1 MRFNSSSS
9 YTVAQGAALCVVALL
24 LAPLP
29 SRAQQTP
36 FAGLS
41 GGWSGGGFLRLDN
54 GQRERLRCRA
64 NYHVEE
70 NGTRLQ
76 QNLRCASDSYRFDIN
91 SDLAA
96 ENGALTGSWSEANRN
111 VSGSVSGRVNGGQIQ
126 ARIDGAGFSAN
137 SVVTTRGN
145 RQSVI
150 IQSPGHEV
158 SEVSVSLTKTG

>member
-1 MRFNSSSS
+1 MRFISSGSS
-9 YTVAQGAALCVVALL
+9 AAARTAAICMVALL
-24 LAPLP
+24 TASAPGH
-29 SRAQQTP
+29 AQQAP

-41 GGWSGGGFLRLDN
+41 GGWSGGGFLTLDN

-64 NYHVEE
+64 NYHVDD
-70 NGTRLQ
+70 NGRRLQ

-91 SDLAA
+91 SNIAA
-96 ENGALTGSWSEANRN
+96 ENGAITGTWSEGNRN
-111 VSGSVSGRVNGGQIQ
+111 VSGNLSGRVNGGQIQ
-126 ARIDGAGFSAN
+126 ARIDGAGFSA
-137 SVVTTRGN
+137 SSTVTTRGN